1 VHDMPRPWPGHAIL
15 KTVRS
20 TTSAHTRKQFRCS
33 GREEKIGG
41 RERIWRKRRSEEALC
56 FLREVLAGD

>member
-41 RERIWRKRRSEEALC
+41 RGRKRGSEEALC